1 MDLNGDRIDEAAPLI
16 EQRRHLGPVHAK
28 HAAHR
33 RRWGLFGLY
42 FSIALQ
48 SFSGAGLL
56 AILDLYMSNYLNIGS
71 NTSNA
76 ITNAYVV
83 VNSAVAP
90 LGGWLGDKKIG
101 NYRTQF
107 WCQVLWVIGQ
117 ALLMLMTVS
126 AFNSILGGVD
136 SVAVRLL
143 VTTGFL
149 IQGIGSGIIN
159 PIQSVFIADQFD
171 DEGEENEKARVSS
184 FSWFYFWCNV
194 GNFGG
199 ESINPELRAT
209 AGPVYAMMS
218 ITGSLFIGF
227 ASFVAC
233 KRFYIQKPLDRSES
247 AKEDPDATRIAQ
259 LPWRRRAQLWWLS
272 DNGRAVW
279 KLIKVFALLI
289 PFWAVLNQQNSSWD
303 DQGSNMNGQ
312 LCFTASKCVTIAPDT
327 M

>member
-1 MDLNGDRIDEAAPLI
+1 MRARDSNWDCRRATCWSVDCDDTEPEDPSERRLKKKSTREIEDE
-16 EQRRHLGPVHAK
+16 
-28 HAAHR
+28 
-33 RRWGLFGLY
+33 
-42 FSIALQ
+42 
-48 SFSGAGLL
+48 
-56 AILDLYMSNYLNIGS
+56 
-71 NTSNA
+71 
-76 ITNAYVV
+76 
-83 VNSAVAP
+83 
-90 LGGWLGDKKIG
+90 
-101 NYRTQF
+101 
-107 WCQVLWVIGQ
+107 
-117 ALLMLMTVS
+117 
-126 AFNSILGGVD
+126 
-136 SVAVRLL
+136 
-143 VTTGFL
+143 
-149 IQGIGSGIIN
+149 
-159 PIQSVFIADQFD
+159 D

-247 AKEDPDATRIAQ
+247 AKEDPDATRLAQ